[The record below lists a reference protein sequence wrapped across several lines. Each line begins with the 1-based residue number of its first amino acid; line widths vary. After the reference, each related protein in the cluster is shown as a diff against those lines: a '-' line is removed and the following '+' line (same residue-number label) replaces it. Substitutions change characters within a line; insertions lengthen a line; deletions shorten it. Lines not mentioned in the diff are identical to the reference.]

1 MRRTILLIG
10 AAYLAAAPLAYVA
23 YQIVEWPGV
32 AVLGLLVAGIAA
44 RVELESEGPVGHPR
58 ATGIYAASQQG
69 RDSMSISERAAS
81 RADAVVNVR
90 GARIAQ
96 VVGAAL
102 MVSGAIG
109 FFFT

>member
-1 MRRTILLIG
+1 MRRTFLLIG
-10 AAYLAAAPLAYVA
+10 AAYMAAAPLAYVA

-32 AVLGLLVAGIAA
+32 AVLGLLIAGLATRI
-44 RVELESEGPVGHPR
+44 ELESEGPVGHSQ
-58 ATGIYAASQQG
+58 ATGIYAASLQG
-69 RDSMSISERAAS
+69 RESMSASERAAM
-81 RADAVVNVR
+81 RADAAVNVS

-96 VVGAAL
+96 MVGAAL